1 MIMKWDER
9 YAQKEFAYG
18 TKANDYL
25 KLRLEGLKPGKIL
38 FPADGEG
45 RNSVYA
51 AELGWEV
58 NAFDQSVEGRKKA
71 VQLAVSK
78 GVSIDYHIGD
88 LSAMTFSEEQFDAL
102 VLIYAHFNSE
112 IKSTYHKKLASFLK
126 IGGHIIFEAFSK
138 RHIEYNTRNS
148 AVGGPKDLD
157 TLFSIDEI
165 KSDFINFE
173 ILELEEKEIEL
184 NEGLYHKGLGSVI
197 RFYGIKKD

>member
-1 MIMKWDER
+1 MKWDER

-25 KLRLEGLKPGKIL
+25 KLRLGGLKPGKIL

-58 NAFDQSVEGRKKA
+58 TAFDQSVNGKKKA
-71 VQLAVSK
+71 IHLADSK
-78 GVSIDYHIGD
+78 GVSIDYLVGD
-88 LSAMTFSEEQFDAL
+88 LSDMTFSAEQFDAI
-102 VLIYAHFNSE
+102 VFVYAHFNSL
-112 IKSTYHKKLASFLK
+112 IKSSYHQKLATFLK

-138 RHIEYNTRNS
+138 NHINYNTKNP
-148 AVGGPKDLD
+148 AVGGPKDIE
-157 TLFSIDEI
+157 TLFSVDEI
-165 KSDFINFE
+165 RSDFRNFD

-184 NEGLYHKGLGSVI
+184 NEGLYHIGMGSVI
-197 RFYGIKKD
+197 RFSGIKKSS